1 MSNDLNY
8 YLHDGSGVFRFQL
21 VGRLSNRDTRHL
33 EQAWRTASSI
43 IGGKCLIVDLS
54 QVTGIDESG
63 RELLDK
69 WHAHGARL
77 IVTTSEAKTRIESMT
92 AVTVMLL
99 APVPKAFAWNRL
111 RAATPWLAA
120 LFVFLFP
127 AIAA

>member
-33 EQAWRTASSI
+33 EQAWRTAESI
-43 IGGKCLIVDLS
+43 IGGKSLIVDLS
-54 QVTGIDESG
+54 QVTGVDESG
-63 RELLDK
+63 RALLDK
-69 WHAHGARL
+69 WHGYGARL
-77 IVTTSEAKTRIESMT
+77 IVTSSEAKSRIDLM
-92 AVTVMLL
+92 ADVTVTLVVP
-99 APVPKAFAWNRL
+99 APKTSTWHRF

-127 AIAA
+127 TIAA